1 MPKPS
6 YSQFNPPPPRPYNE
20 YMKPYMYKNPTK
32 GVDFMLIDDIV
43 GTAEVAAILEC
54 PKQQIHT
61 LRKRP
66 DFPKPIVILAATPIW
81 KASDI
86 KTWKKTWKRRKG

>member
-1 MPKPS
+1 MS
-6 YSQFNPPPPRPYNE
+6 
-20 YMKPYMYKNPTK
+20 PTK
-32 GVDFMLIDDIV
+32 GAGFMLIDDIV

-61 LRKRP
+61 LRKRL

-81 KASDI
+81 RASDI
-86 KTWKKTWKRRKG
+86 KTWKKTWKRRKS